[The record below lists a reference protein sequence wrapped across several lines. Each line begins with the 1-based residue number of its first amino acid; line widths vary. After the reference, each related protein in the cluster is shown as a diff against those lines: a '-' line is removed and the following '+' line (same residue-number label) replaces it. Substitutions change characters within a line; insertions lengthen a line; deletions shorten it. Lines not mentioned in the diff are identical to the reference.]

1 MDPSHDRDHFAILT
15 TLRGS
20 VVSLPNLTEDQAD
33 AVAAQYGPP
42 AERVPPAEASESTKQ
57 CGRCSGAGGW
67 NEPVEVETGS
77 GGKVVTQKWVNC
89 RPCGGTGRVP
99 K

>member
-1 MDPSHDRDHFAILT
+1 MDSSHDHFASIT

-20 VVSLPNLTEDQAD
+20 VVTVPFLTEEQASG
-33 AVAAQYGPP
+33 VAAQYGPP
-42 AERVPPAEASESTKQ
+42 AERVPLAEASDATRQ

-67 NEPVEVETGS
+67 AENVEVDTPS
-77 GGKVVTQKWVNC
+77 GGKIATQRWVNC

-99 K
+99 A

>member
-1 MDPSHDRDHFAILT
+1 MDPSHDHYASIT

-20 VVSLPNLTEDQAD
+20 VVTIPNLTEEQA
-33 AVAAQYGPP
+33 AGVAARYGPP

-89 RPCGGTGRVP
+89 RSCGGTGRVP

>member
-1 MDPSHDRDHFAILT
+1 MDSSHDHFASIT

-20 VVSLPNLTEDQAD
+20 VVTIPNLTEEQA
-33 AVAAQYGPP
+33 AEVAARYGPP
-42 AERVPPAEASESTKQ
+42 VEYTPPAEASDDTQQ
-57 CGRCSGAGGW
+57 CDRCDGAGGW

-89 RPCGGTGRVP
+89 RPCGSSGRVP